1 MWSGLAPRYA
11 NRANLPHVG
20 LESLQLRQ
28 DEREHRCY
36 PGDRR
41 HTGLWAIDYADYPPF
56 PYRAK
61 NWRLELL
68 APEEK
73 RNSTSMVRGDE
84 TFRARE
90 LAIFSLNPDSAQ
102 RAALAA

>member
-1 MWSGLAPRYA
+1 MGTEK
-11 NRANLPHVG
+11 NKFIG
-20 LESLQLRQ
+20 F
-28 DEREHRCY
+28 
-36 PGDRR
+36 

-73 RNSTSMVRGDE
+73 FDLDGEGRRDFPSSGARHLLPESRLGATG
-84 TFRARE
+84 RARG
-90 LAIFSLNPDSAQ
+90 LIDPIQLLD
-102 RAALAA
+102 AATT